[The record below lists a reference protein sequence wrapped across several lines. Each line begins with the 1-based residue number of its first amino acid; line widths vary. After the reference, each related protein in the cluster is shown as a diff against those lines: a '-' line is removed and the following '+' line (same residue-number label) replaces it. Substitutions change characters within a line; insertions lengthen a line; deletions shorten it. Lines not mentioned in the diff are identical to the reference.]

1 MSKKS
6 IQFYVRLPILL
17 GLALASGIFIGAKMF
32 SRSAEGLD
40 KNIVKLKD
48 VLTYI
53 DKFYVD
59 TVNSDEITEHAIRE
73 MLEKLDPHTSYI
85 PAKDLA
91 QVNEQLEGNFEGIGI
106 EFNIFKDT
114 ICVVTPLA
122 GGPAEEVGLQSGD
135 KIIKVNNENVTGKK
149 INTQDVFKHLK
160 GKGGTKVIVSILRKN
175 TPKPLEF
182 TITRGKIP
190 IHTVDAGYMIDSKT
204 GYIKVNRFGAKT
216 YEEFKESL
224 EKLTRQG
231 MTQLVLDLRDNPGG
245 YMGAAIKIADE
256 LIVANR
262 KIVYTRGKEERFDE
276 EAESKDE
283 GIFEKGAVVALIN
296 EGSASASEI
305 VAGALQ
311 DNDRALI
318 VGRRSYGKG
327 LVQKPIDLIDGS
339 ELRLTISRYYT
350 PSGRSIQ
357 KPYEKGNHEEYEQ
370 DYYNRIQHGELYNP
384 DSSILDEKN
393 VFKTRN
399 GRKVYGGG
407 GIMPDYFVARDTS
420 YYSAYLNSLYGAN
433 VIREYALNYAND
445 HRKKLQAM
453 TLSQFEKQFE
463 VTDAMLAEVVKMGEE
478 SKVKVNEMGFEK
490 SKKFLKNQIK
500 ALIAKTFWQNEGLF
514 KILESDDEVLQKAL
528 QVFGEAQKLDAG
540 TVSEN
545 R

>member
-1 MSKKS
+1 MSNKS
-6 IQFYVRLPILL
+6 IQLYVRLPILL

-59 TVNSDEITEHAIRE
+59 SVNSDEITEHAIRE

-135 KIIKVNNENVTGKK
+135 KIVKVNGENVTGKK

-160 GKGGTKVIVSILRKN
+160 GKGGTKVKVSILRKN
-175 TPKPLEF
+175 TPKPLDF

-276 EAESKDE
+276 EAESKDD
-283 GIFEKGAVVALIN
+283 GIFEKGAVVTLIN

-370 DYYNRIQHGELYNP
+370 DYYNRVQHGELYNP
-384 DSSILDEKN
+384 DSSILDEKK
-393 VFKTRN
+393 VYKTRN

-478 SKVKVNEMGFEK
+478 SKVKANETDLEK

-528 QVFGEAQKLDAG
+528 QVFGEAQKLEAG